1 MNMIAFTKEIWK
13 DVDIPACISREVGRN
28 VMDVGFFS
36 SMKSMLFYFLLLFLI
51 EKYLLFTVNVVLPI
65 SLIKN

>member
-13 DVDIPACISREVGRN
+13 DVDIPAYISREVGRN

-36 SMKSMLFYFLLLFLI
+36 SMKSMLFSFSLLCLK
-51 EKYLLFTVNVVLPI
+51 EK
-65 SLIKN
+65 